1 MPRRTNFLFFLAT
14 ALVTGLLNLRG
25 GLAWAESVV
34 VHDYAG
40 GDGFGLAGKIIVP
53 EEPGTYP
60 LAIVSHGW
68 ASSGAYFVGWGKII
82 ASLGFVVVVPSFP
95 SPLFPDWQE
104 NTKIIERLV
113 EYYRQAP
120 AGSPAHGKV
129 DPKALA
135 LVGHSGGGYATSE
148 AAMALKPA
156 ATVLLDPVSGAKGPQ
171 KSLEES
177 CGPVLTIFAEPGA
190 CNEQTA
196 WDARVEETTGPRYS
210 FRVKGSSH
218 CDGEKPPRSA
228 CGPFCSGA
236 ATPKAQAEIQ
246 RYMEAMLQAYVLG
259 DESFLEMLEPEA
271 LGENPMLKDVN
282 CAPLQESCVTLPWE
296 NTDTGSQ
303 GTDTGTDGDS
313 QGTGEEIGTETD
325 EPNQTGQ
332 EPQET
337 DDSDFSDP
345 PSSPKASGA
354 SSSCSAIF
362 PGKFPGS
369 SLLKTLISAW
379 L

>member
-1 MPRRTNFLFFLAT
+1 MPRRPNFLAT
-14 ALVTGLLNLRG
+14 ALVTSLLTLQG

-104 NTKIIERLV
+104 NTKIIGRLV
-113 EYYRQAP
+113 EHFRNAP
-120 AGSPAHGKV
+120 AGSPAHGRV

-135 LVGHSGGGYATSE
+135 LLGHSGGGYATSE

-156 ATVLLDPVSGAKGPQ
+156 ATVLLDPVSGAKGAPG
-171 KSLEES
+171 SLQDL
-177 CGPVLTIFAEPGA
+177 CGPVMTIFAEPGA

-196 WDARVEETTGPRYS
+196 WDERIEQTTGPRYS
-210 FRVKGSSH
+210 FRIKGSSH

-246 RYMEAMLQAYVLG
+246 RYMEAMLQVYVLG
-259 DESFLEMLEPEA
+259 HESALEILDPESLA
-271 LGENPMLKDVN
+271 ENPMLKDVN
-282 CAPLQESCVTLPWE
+282 CAPSQESCVSLPWDH
-296 NTDTGSQ
+296 TDTESQ
-303 GTDTGTDGDS
+303 GTDTGTDKDPE
-313 QGTGEEIGTETD
+313 GTGGEVGTETD
-325 EPNQTGQ
+325 EPSQTEQ

-337 DDSDFSDP
+337 DDSDFTDP
-345 PSSPKASGA
+345 PSLPKASGA
-354 SSSCSAIF
+354 SSSCTAIG
-362 PGKFPGS
+362 PGKFPGT
-369 SLLKTLISAW
+369 SLLKTLFSVW